1 MSSSSIQSWS
11 SDKWSLN
18 VRLPQER
25 DADYS
30 SRCCCLLR
38 QLSKCNPSF
47 VCAADRHPATFKDLA
62 GSRGE
67 VGFRN
72 LKLSDMG
79 RGELQMLPGI
89 RTHSIFQRLNFRAC
103 ILEASKSKTE
113 WIQHRNCEQTEG
125 RSTSEREKKY
135 MGLPKAFWH
144 IQEC

>member
-1 MSSSSIQSWS
+1 MHACIKKAYNEVQSKVSSGCLPPASSHRS

-30 SRCCCLLR
+30 SRCCHLLR
-38 QLSKCNPSF
+38 LWSKCKPSF

-62 GSRGE
+62 ESRGE

-79 RGELQMLPGI
+79 RAELQMLPGS
-89 RTHSIFQRLNFRAC
+89 RTHSSFQRLNFRAC
-103 ILEASKSKTE
+103 ILEAFKSKTE
-113 WIQHRNCEQTEG
+113 WNQQRN
-125 RSTSEREKKY
+125 
-135 MGLPKAFWH
+135 
-144 IQEC
+144 